1 MTEPTPADAAKGAE
15 AARAARAP
23 KLDVLD
29 VVEYRH
35 RDRLLGG
42 DPQRA
47 TGVVWA
53 VRDGVVSIRPL
64 APHSVDVDPADV
76 KPLSA
81 DDVDGR

>member
-1 MTEPTPADAAKGAE
+1 MTEPTPADAAKAAE
-15 AARAARAP
+15 ARRAP

-35 RDRLLGG
+35 RDRVLGG
-42 DPQRA
+42 EQRA

-53 VRDGVVSIRPL
+53 VRDGAVSIRPL
-64 APHSVDVDPADV
+64 APHSVDVNPADV

-81 DDVDGR
+81 DDVDG